1 MKLSAFR
8 FKDEDTPIHS
18 LDPRVKIVLIAG
30 LSSVLIFADFWQIT
44 LVGILVIL
52 SGWIGKVNLIKSF
65 WETRIFLVLLIFI
78 FSIHALFTSGD
89 PLFSLWKL
97 EVTAE
102 GVVYGGK
109 IVSRLILIV
118 SLGFVYSSTT
128 PPEGTRA
135 AFEWFL
141 RPLPINEKVVGTSA
155 SIGIRFFPMAVE
167 EAQSV
172 QMAQKARCIEGAGIL
187 RRLKGVVSPLLVRA
201 FKRAEKISLAMDA
214 RCYNTKHPSS
224 LRLDSSVRDR
234 ITLIVVLMFVAILHL
249 TMIYL

>member
-8 FKDEDTPIHS
+8 FKDKDTLIHN

-30 LSSVLIFADFWQIT
+30 LSSVLIFADFWQIA

-52 SGWIGKVNLIKSF
+52 SGGVGKVNLIKSF

-78 FSIHALFTSGD
+78 FSTHALFTPGN
-89 PLFSLWKL
+89 PLFSLWKF
-97 EVTAE
+97 EITAE
-102 GVVYGGK
+102 GVIYGGK

-118 SLGFVYSSTT
+118 SLGFIYSSTT

-141 RPLPINEKVVGTSA
+141 RPLPINEKILGTSA
-155 SIGIRFFPMAVE
+155 SIGIRFFPMVVE
-167 EAQSV
+167 EV
-172 QMAQKARCIEGAGIL
+172 QRVQEAQKARCIEGTGIL
-187 RRLKGVVSPLLVRA
+187 RRLKSVVTPLLVRT

-214 RCYNTKHPSS
+214 RCYDTERPSS
-224 LRLDSSVRDR
+224 LRLDTSFQDH
-234 ITLIVVLMFVAILHL
+234 ITLIVMLMFVALLHL
-249 TMIYL
+249 AIIY

>member
-8 FKDEDTPIHS
+8 FKDKDTLIHN

-30 LSSVLIFADFWQIT
+30 LSSVLIFADFWQIA

-52 SGWIGKVNLIKSF
+52 SGGVGKVNLIKSF

-78 FSIHALFTSGD
+78 FSIHALFTPGNL
-89 PLFSLWKL
+89 LFSLWKL
-97 EVTAE
+97 EITAE
-102 GVVYGGK
+102 GVIYGGK

-118 SLGFVYSSTT
+118 SLGFLYSSTT

-141 RPLPINEKVVGTSA
+141 RPLPINEKILGTSA
-155 SIGIRFFPMAVE
+155 SIGIRFFPMVVE
-167 EAQSV
+167 EV
-172 QMAQKARCIEGAGIL
+172 QRVQEAQKARCIEGTGIL
-187 RRLKGVVSPLLVRA
+187 RRLKSVVTPLLVRT

-214 RCYNTKHPSS
+214 RCYDTERPSS
-224 LRLDSSVRDR
+224 LRLDTSFQDH
-234 ITLIVVLMFVAILHL
+234 ITLIVMLMFVALLHL
-249 TMIYL
+249 AIIY

>member
-8 FKDEDTPIHS
+8 FKDEGTLIHT
-18 LDPRVKIVLIAG
+18 LDPRAKIVLIAG
-30 LSSVLIFADFWQIT
+30 LSSVLIFADFWQIA
-44 LVGILVIL
+44 LVGLLVIL

-65 WETRIFLVLLIFI
+65 WETRIFLALLIFI
-78 FSIHALFTSGD
+78 FSIHALFTPGN

-97 EVTAE
+97 EMTAE
-102 GVVYGGK
+102 GIIYGGK

-141 RPLPINEKVVGTSA
+141 RPLPINEKVLGTSA
-155 SIGIRFFPMAVE
+155 SIGIRFFPMVVE
-167 EAQSV
+167 EAQRV
-172 QMAQKARCIEGAGIL
+172 QEAQKARCIEGAGIL
-187 RRLKGVVSPLLVRA
+187 RRLKSVVSPLLVRA

-214 RCYNTKHPSS
+214 RCYNTEHPSP
-224 LRLDSSVRDR
+224 LRLDTSFRDH
-234 ITLIVVLMFVAILHL
+234 ITLIAVLMFVAFLHL
-249 TMIYL
+249 SMIW